1 MRAARDCLG
10 CEGPIEMFKN
20 MKAVMI
26 AVSEAAR
33 LRIEGVHPVSPLVA
47 CSAAPPDKIRAQYSL

>member
-1 MRAARDCLG
+1 
-10 CEGPIEMFKN
+10 MFKN